1 MVILMDSLSEQ
12 ITELQKKLQDRRLIL
27 HKTRLEMDEI
37 EAELIPLQNRQSAIG
52 KMKRAGLSEAEVKA
66 LQ

>member
-1 MVILMDSLSEQ
+1 MSDNNVQ
-12 ITELQKKLQDRRLIL
+12 IMELQAKLQDRRTLMASIR
-27 HKTRLEMDEI
+27 KEMDDI

>member
-1 MVILMDSLSEQ
+1 MASLTEQ
-12 ITELQKKLQDRRLIL
+12 IAELQAKLQDRRNHLAAI
-27 HKTRLEMDEI
+27 RQEMDHI
-37 EAELIPLQNRQSAIG
+37 EAQLIPLQNKQSALG

>member
-1 MVILMDSLSEQ
+1 MTSLTEQ
-12 ITELQKKLQDRRLIL
+12 IAELQDKLQDRRSVLAV
-27 HKTRLEMDEI
+27 TRKEMDAI
-37 EAELIPLQNRQSAIG
+37 EAELIPLQNKQSAIA